1 MKKRSSILLLTA
13 IAFLS
18 QVCAAQDHAVSLRT
32 VVGSGTVQPRLHP
45 TGLYGPESFN
55 FDPARKFKG
64 IPAGLGRTL
73 IKELDFQPAQGMYEL
88 YKRLS
93 GKMPPEMLVKELARY
108 HTDTLSLSSLPIRH
122 TVHILCGMTDKGKRV
137 IITDA
142 NNNLDFSDDAL
153 QTYDTAG
160 LGLNANDAEDRAP
173 NQTVEYQFARGG
185 KVYDQK
191 INLRMS
197 PYSTAFRYN
206 NAAEQ
211 EQYLVAYVNEFR
223 QGSAMIDGK
232 EYLVT
237 LFTAYQ
243 PPFTYDPLNTEIFI
257 KEAVSGNAATGAGKS
272 FAYSLGDTL
281 AGNGN
286 KYSLASIDPAGSEL
300 LLRYAGKGEALL
312 GWDSGRVAYPI
323 AYRDMSGQPFDLYA
337 LKGRYVLLD
346 FWGSWCKPCISA
358 IPELLNLHQKY
369 KNSLSIVSIAYDE
382 KGNLDQLN
390 SIITANKMEWTH
402 LFENMKDKDAYSIV
416 KRFKV
421 TVFPTQ
427 ILIAPD
433 GKIIRRLEGAG
444 KGSLVADAL

>member
-1 MKKRSSILLLTA
+1 MKKTMFPLFLTT
-13 IAFLS
+13 IAFVS
-18 QVCAAQDHAVSLRT
+18 QVCLAQDQAVSLRT
-32 VVGSGTVQPRLHP
+32 VVGSRAVQPRLHP
-45 TGLYGPESFN
+45 TSLYGPESFN

-64 IPAGLGRTL
+64 VPPELSRTL
-73 IKELDFQPAQGMYEL
+73 IKELDFQPEQGMYEL

-93 GKMPPEMLVKELARY
+93 GKMPSEMLVKELARY
-108 HTDTLSLSSLPIRH
+108 HADTLALSSSPIKH
-122 TVHILCGMTDKGKRV
+122 SVHILCGMTDKGKRV

-142 NNNLDFSDDAL
+142 NNNLDFSDDTP

-160 LGLNANDAEDRAP
+160 LGLNVKGAEDRVA
-173 NQTVEYQFARGG
+173 NQTVAYQFARGG
-185 KVYDQK
+185 KVYDRK

-197 PYSTAFRYN
+197 PYQTAFRYN

-211 EQYLVAYVNEFR
+211 EQYLIAFVNEFR
-223 QGSAMIDGK
+223 QGSVTLDGK
-232 EYLVT
+232 EYTVT

-257 KEAVSGNAATGAGKS
+257 TEAAGGNTAAGAGRS
-272 FAYSLGDTL
+272 PAYSLGDTL

-286 KYSLASIDPAGSEL
+286 KYSLAAIDPEGSEL
-300 LLRYAGKGEALL
+300 LLRYAGKGEAFL
-312 GWDSGRVAYPI
+312 GFDSGRFAYPI
-323 AYRDMSGQPFDLYA
+323 SCRDMSGKPFDLYA

-358 IPELLNLHQKY
+358 IPELLSLHQQY
-369 KNSLSIVSIAYDE
+369 KDSLSIVSIAFDE
-382 KGNLDQLN
+382 TGNLGKLKE
-390 SIITANKMEWTH
+390 IIAGNKMEWTH
-402 LFENMKDKDAYSIV
+402 LFEDMKDKDTYSIV
-416 KRFKV
+416 KRFKI
-421 TVFPTQ
+421 TAFPTQ